1 MFQSLL
7 HADIFQIYIFPIVD
21 EQKNLKEEAMGFQ
34 SKEKLRTADYFFLMI
49 FNKKADFVT

>member
-1 MFQSLL
+1 MLTFSK
-7 HADIFQIYIFPIVD
+7 YIFTIIVD

-34 SKEKLRTADYFFLMI
+34 SMEKLRAADYFFLMI